1 MCIMEVIH
9 LSGMWL
15 GMAPRMNIRRH
26 MFKRDWTMSLKIRYS
41 FKVQYSWRD
50 FRYDHFMSMRMFVL
64 LLVKIF
70 I

>member
-41 FKVQYSWRD
+41 FKVQYS
-50 FRYDHFMSMRMFVL
+50 
-64 LLVKIF
+64 
-70 I
+70 